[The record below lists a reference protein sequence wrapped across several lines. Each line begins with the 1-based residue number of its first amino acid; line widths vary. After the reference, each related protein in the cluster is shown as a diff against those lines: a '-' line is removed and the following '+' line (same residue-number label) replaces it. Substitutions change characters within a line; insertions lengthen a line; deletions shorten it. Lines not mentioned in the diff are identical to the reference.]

1 MGAHPLHSF
10 RADGPNRDPAK
21 PMTIPRLSVPIKGI
35 TESVDPPILGS
46 AQKSLAVLLGGDPA
60 IIVAFVSDWI
70 ADFFIYILTGI
81 LGFITTLVAGG
92 MQSFIIFDSPYND
105 PAMQGAFEHNL
116 AIFPQLLVIVF
127 MAGIASAPF
136 SDQRE
141 VTNFMLVWKTLKVI
155 IFVAVGRQ
163 IMHFGLLLTNAIILH
178 IYTDDYC
185 DAFGPEVL
193 EAGFA
198 GAASLGAGAI
208 IGGIIINLVSVA
220 GILLALGVFVFRE
233 FLFHATFILLPVLGA
248 MLYLDFGPLRH
259 SSAIAKT
266 LLRATAYMLLAG
278 IVMAGLLQTGAAA
291 VGAYSDVA
299 VQGEEMTEAE
309 FGELIEAMLFWL
321 IGLLAPA
328 LVGLKAAAMA
338 GMSPRGLGR
347 RSAKNSSSSQK
358 QPSSST
364 QSGGKSRRTALMEQ
378 ARYGGAR
385 GARWGDSL
393 TGGRASSAASRVG
406 SRVGQTK
413 AAVGS
418 AAASKTPRAASVGKK
433 LGSGAKKGG
442 KRAASDV
449 KAGVSYGP
457 RNLHESPTEWAAA
470 GLERYREN
478 PVIDTSTQQSTS
490 GGAVEASTNAADTSP
505 DPESSQQT
513 LDKYDNNNN

>member
-1 MGAHPLHSF
+1 MIEGA
-10 RADGPNRDPAK
+10 DPS
-21 PMTIPRLSVPIKGI
+21 IVGL
-35 TESVDPPILGS
+35 
-46 AQKSLAVLLGGDPA
+46 AQKSLAALPGGDLA
-60 IIVAFVSDWI
+60 ITVAFVGDWV

-141 VTNFMLVWKTLKVI
+141 VTNFMLIWKTLKTI

-178 IYTDDYC
+178 IYTNDYG

-193 EAGFA
+193 EAGFE

-208 IGGIIINLVSVA
+208 IGGIIISSVSVA

-233 FLFHATFILLPVLGA
+233 FLFNATFILLPVLGA

-299 VQGEEMTEAE
+299 VEGEEVTEAE

-328 LVGLKAAAMA
+328 LVGLKAAMMA

-347 RSAKNSSSSQK
+347 SAKSSSRSQA
-358 QPSSST
+358 QTSSMG

-385 GARWGDSL
+385 GARWGDRKI
-393 TGGRASSAASRVG
+393 GGRASSAASRVG

-418 AAASKTPRAASVGKK
+418 AAASKIPDRYVSGSNKI
-433 LGSGAKKGG
+433 GSGAKRGG

-490 GGAVEASTNAADTSP
+490 SGTVEASNNAADTSP
-505 DPESSQQT
+505 DPESSQQP
-513 LDKYDNNNN
+513 LDEYDNNNN

>member
-1 MGAHPLHSF
+1 
-10 RADGPNRDPAK
+10 
-21 PMTIPRLSVPIKGI
+21 MTIPRLPLPIKGI
-35 TESVDPPILGS
+35 IESVDPTILGS
-46 AQKSLAVLLGGDPA
+46 AQKSLAILPGGNPA
-60 IIVAFVSDWI
+60 ITVAFVSDWI

-178 IYTDDYC
+178 IYTDDYG

-193 EAGFA
+193 EAGFE

-291 VGAYSDVA
+291 VGAYSDIA

-347 RSAKNSSSSQK
+347 RSAKSSSKSQA
-358 QPSSST
+358 QSSST
-364 QSGGKSRRTALMEQ
+364 NQSGGKSRRTALMEQ

-385 GARWGDSL
+385 GAKWGDSL
-393 TGGRASSAASRVG
+393 TGGRGSSAASRVG

-418 AAASKTPRAASVGKK
+418 AASSKVPDGIVSRGKTA
-433 LGSGAKKGG
+433 GSGVKKGG
-442 KRAASDV
+442 KRAVQDM
-449 KAGVSYGP
+449 KAGATYGP

-490 GGAVEASTNAADTSP
+490 DGVAEASTNAADTSP

-513 LDKYDNNNN
+513 LDEYDNNNN

>member
-10 RADGPNRDPAK
+10 RADGHNRDPAK
-21 PMTIPRLSVPIKGI
+21 SMTIPRLSVPIKGI
-35 TESVDPPILGS
+35 TESVDPTILGS
-46 AQKSLAVLLGGDPA
+46 AQKSFPILLGGDPA

-178 IYTDDYC
+178 IYTDDYG

-193 EAGFA
+193 EAGFE

-208 IGGIIINLVSVA
+208 IGGIIINLISVA

-347 RSAKNSSSSQK
+347 RSAKSSSSSQK
-358 QPSSST
+358 QPSST
-364 QSGGKSRRTALMEQ
+364 GKSGGKSRRTALMEQ

-418 AAASKTPRAASVGKK
+418 AASSKIPDRYVSGGKK
-433 LGSGAKKGG
+433 IGSGAKKGG

-470 GLERYREN
+470 GLERYREK
-478 PVIDTSTQQSTS
+478 PVIDTSSQQSTS

-513 LDKYDNNNN
+513 LDEYDNN

>member
-1 MGAHPLHSF
+1 MGTHPLHSF
-10 RADGPNRDPAK
+10 RADGHNRDPDK
-21 PMTIPRLSVPIKGI
+21 SMTIPRLSVPIKGI
-35 TESVDPPILGS
+35 TESVDPTILGS
-46 AQKSLAVLLGGDPA
+46 AQKSLAVLLGGDPT

-92 MQSFIIFDSPYND
+92 MESFIIFDSPYND

-127 MAGIASAPF
+127 MAGVASAPF

-178 IYTDDYC
+178 IYTDDYG

-193 EAGFA
+193 EAGFE

-220 GILLALGVFVFRE
+220 GILFALGVFVFRE

-259 SSAIAKT
+259 SSSIAKT

-299 VQGEEMTEAE
+299 VQGEQVTEAE

-321 IGLLAPA
+321 IGLVAPA
-328 LVGLKAAAMA
+328 AVGLKAAMMA

-347 RSAKNSSSSQK
+347 SAKSSSRSQV
-358 QPSSST
+358 QTSST
-364 QSGGKSRRTALMEQ
+364 GPSGGKSRRTALMEQ
-378 ARYGGAR
+378 ARYGGAI
-385 GARWGDSL
+385 GARWGDRK
-393 TGGRASSAASRVG
+393 TGGRVSSAASRVG

-478 PVIDTSTQQSTS
+478 PVIDTSTRQSTS
-490 GGAVEASTNAADTSP
+490 DGAVEATNNAADTSP
-505 DPESSQQT
+505 DSESSQQT
-513 LDKYDNNNN
+513 LNKYDNNNN

>member
-1 MGAHPLHSF
+1 
-10 RADGPNRDPAK
+10 
-21 PMTIPRLSVPIKGI
+21 MTGSRLPVSLDGI
-35 TESVDPPILGS
+35 TESIVPTTLML
-46 AQKSLAVLLGGDPA
+46 AQKSLATLPGGDLA
-60 IIVAFVSDWI
+60 MTVAFVGDWI

-92 MQSFIIFDSPYND
+92 MQSFIIFESPYND

-136 SDQRE
+136 SDRRE

-163 IMHFGLLLTNAIILH
+163 IMHFGLILTNAIIQH
-178 IYTDDYC
+178 IYVDDYG

-193 EAGFA
+193 EAGFE

-208 IGGIIINLVSVA
+208 IGGIILNLISVA

-233 FLFHATFILLPVLGA
+233 FLFHATFILLPILGA

-259 SSAIAKT
+259 SSSIAKT

-291 VGAYSDVA
+291 VGAYSDVG
-299 VQGEEMTEAE
+299 VEGEEMSEAE

-347 RSAKNSSSSQK
+347 RSAKSSSKSQA
-358 QPSSST
+358 QGST
-364 QSGGKSRRTALMEQ
+364 GQSGGKSRRTALMEQ
-378 ARYGGAR
+378 ARYGGER
-385 GARWGDSL
+385 GARWGDRK
-393 TGGRASSAASRVG
+393 TGGRASSAASSVG

-418 AAASKTPRAASVGKK
+418 AAASRVPDGLVDAGKRG
-433 LGSGAKKGG
+433 GSGAKRAG
-442 KRAASDV
+442 KRAASDA
-449 KAGVSYGP
+449 KAGVYYGP
-457 RNLHESPTEWAAA
+457 RNLHESPTQWAAA

-478 PVIDTSTQQSTS
+478 PVIDTSTQQSAS
-490 GGAVEASTNAADTSP
+490 DGAVDSSTNAADTSP

-513 LDKYDNNNN
+513 LDEYDNNNN

>member
-1 MGAHPLHSF
+1 MTGF
-10 RADGPNRDPAK
+10 RLPVSI
-21 PMTIPRLSVPIKGI
+21 TSI
-35 TESVDPPILGS
+35 TESVDPTILVL
-46 AQKSLAVLLGGDPA
+46 AQKSSAFLPVDGIPLT
-60 IIVAFVSDWI
+60 VAFISGWVSD
-70 ADFFIYILTGI
+70 FFTYILSGI
-81 LGFITTLVAGG
+81 IGFISSLIANGIR
-92 MQSFIIFDSPYND
+92 SFIIFDSPYND
-105 PAMQGAFEHNL
+105 PTMQGAFQHNL
-116 AIFPQLLVIVF
+116 DIFPQLLVIVF
-127 MAGIASAPF
+127 MAGIASKPF
-136 SDQRE
+136 ADRRE

-155 IFVAVGRQ
+155 IFVAVARQ
-163 IMHFGLLLTNAIILH
+163 IMHFSLLLTNAIILH
-178 IYTDDYC
+178 VYADDYGA
-185 DAFGPEVL
+185 AFGPKIL
-193 EAGFA
+193 EAGFG
-198 GAASLGAGAI
+198 GAAALSAGAI
-208 IGGIIINLVSVA
+208 IGGIIISLVSVA

-233 FLFHATFILLPVLGA
+233 FLFHATFILLPILGA

-299 VQGEEMTEAE
+299 VQGEQATEAE

-321 IGLLAPA
+321 IGLVAPA
-328 LVGLKAAAMA
+328 AVGLKAAMMA

-347 RSAKNSSSSQK
+347 SAKSSSKSQA
-358 QPSSST
+358 QSSSST

-393 TGGRASSAASRVG
+393 TGGRGSSAASSVG

-418 AAASKTPRAASVGKK
+418 AAASKTPDVLANAGKK
-433 LGSGAKKGG
+433 GGSGLKRGG
-442 KRAASDV
+442 KRAASDA

-457 RNLHESPTEWAAA
+457 RNFHKSPTEWAAA

-478 PVIDTSTQQSTS
+478 PVIDTSTTTQSSS
-490 GGAVEASTNAADTSP
+490 GEAVDASTNAADTSP
-505 DPESSQQT
+505 DTGSNQQT
-513 LDKYDNNNN
+513 LDDWRASLPTNNNKEDG

>member
-1 MGAHPLHSF
+1 MTGF
-10 RADGPNRDPAK
+10 RLPVSI
-21 PMTIPRLSVPIKGI
+21 TSI
-35 TESVDPPILGS
+35 TESVDPTILVL
-46 AQKSLAVLLGGDPA
+46 AQKSSAFLPVDGVPLT
-60 IIVAFVSDWI
+60 VAFISGWVSD
-70 ADFFIYILTGI
+70 FFTYILSGI
-81 LGFITTLVAGG
+81 IGFISSLIANGIR
-92 MQSFIIFDSPYND
+92 SFIIFDSPYND
-105 PAMQGAFEHNL
+105 PTMQGAFQHNL
-116 AIFPQLLVIVF
+116 DIFPQLLVIVF
-127 MAGIASAPF
+127 MAGIASKPF
-136 SDQRE
+136 ADRRE

-155 IFVAVGRQ
+155 IFVAVARQ
-163 IMHFGLLLTNAIILH
+163 IMHFSLLLTNAIILH
-178 IYTDDYC
+178 VYADDYGA
-185 DAFGPEVL
+185 AFGPKIL
-193 EAGFA
+193 EAGF
-198 GAASLGAGAI
+198 GGTAALGAGAI
-208 IGGIIINLVSVA
+208 IGGIIISLVSVA

-233 FLFHATFILLPVLGA
+233 FLFHATFILLPILGA

-299 VQGEEMTEAE
+299 VQGEQATEAE

-321 IGLLAPA
+321 IGLVAPA
-328 LVGLKAAAMA
+328 AVGLKAAMMA

-347 RSAKNSSSSQK
+347 SAKSSSKSQAQNSS
-358 QPSSST
+358 T
-364 QSGGKSRRTALMEQ
+364 AQSGGKSRRTALMEQ

-385 GARWGDSL
+385 SARWGDRK
-393 TGGRASSAASRVG
+393 TGGRASSAAGRMG

-413 AAVGS
+413 AAIGS
-418 AAASKTPRAASVGKK
+418 TASSKVPDSAASVGKE

-442 KRAASDV
+442 KRAVSDV

-513 LDKYDNNNN
+513 LDDWRASLPTNNNKEDG

>member
-1 MGAHPLHSF
+1 
-10 RADGPNRDPAK
+10 
-21 PMTIPRLSVPIKGI
+21 MTGSRLSVSIDGI
-35 TESVDPPILGS
+35 TESIVPTTLVS
-46 AQKSLAVLLGGDPA
+46 AQKSLATLPGGDLA
-60 IIVAFVSDWI
+60 MTVAFVGDWI

-92 MQSFIIFDSPYND
+92 MQSFIIFESPYND
-105 PAMQGAFEHNL
+105 PAMQAAFEHNL
-116 AIFPQLLVIVF
+116 SIFPQLLVIVF

-141 VTNFMLVWKTLKVI
+141 VTNFMLIWKTLKVI
-155 IFVAVGRQ
+155 IFVAVARQ

-178 IYTDDYC
+178 IYVDDYG

-193 EAGFA
+193 KAGFE

-208 IGGIIINLVSVA
+208 IGGIILNLVSVA

-233 FLFHATFILLPVLGA
+233 FLFHATFILLPILGA

-299 VQGEEMTEAE
+299 VEGEEMTEAE

-347 RSAKNSSSSQK
+347 SAKSSSKSQA
-358 QPSSST
+358 QSSPT
-364 QSGGKSRRTALMEQ
+364 GQSGGKSRRTALMEQ
-378 ARYGGAR
+378 ARYGGAK

-393 TGGRASSAASRVG
+393 TGGRASSAAGGVG

-418 AAASKTPRAASVGKK
+418 AATSKVPNSASSVGKE

-449 KAGVSYGP
+449 KAGVYYGP
-457 RNLHESPTEWAAA
+457 RNLHESPTQWAKA

-478 PVIDTSTQQSTS
+478 PVIDTSTRQSTS
-490 GGAVEASTNAADTSP
+490 DGVVEASTNAADTSP

-513 LDKYDNNNN
+513 LDEYDNKNN